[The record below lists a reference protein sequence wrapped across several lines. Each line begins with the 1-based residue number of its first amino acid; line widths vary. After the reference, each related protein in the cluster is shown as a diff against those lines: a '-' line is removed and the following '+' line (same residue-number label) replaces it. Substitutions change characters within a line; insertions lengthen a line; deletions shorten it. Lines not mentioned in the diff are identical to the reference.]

1 MFKFTFYFD
10 TDDVTQHFVVWSS
23 NIDIA
28 ITELKSKF
36 PNVDVDKA
44 LFSVSWVDKII
55 YANDKY

>member
-44 LFSVSWVDKII
+44 LFSVSWVD
-55 YANDKY
+55 